1 MGGKILKRRI
11 RTGRRY
17 RKPVT
22 TRTDWAGERGEPI
35 ARRPAES
42 VQGEER
48 RWSMREREM
57 CGWKVGR
64 ALE

>member
-1 MGGKILKRRI
+1 MGGKILTRRI

-35 ARRPAES
+35 ARQAAEV
-42 VQGEER
+42 VQIEER
-48 RWSMREREM
+48 KMEYERERDVRMES
-57 CGWKVGR
+57 GER
-64 ALE
+64 P